1 MAGVS
6 SNDLLVRAVA
16 AHQAGDLAAAA
27 AGYRDVLARS
37 PGHADAMHYL
47 GMIAYQQ
54 GRIGEART
62 RVGEAAQAQPR
73 NPAILANLG
82 LVLFAADRLEEAA
95 QTLSAALELGP
106 RQSEAWHTFGLVRQR
121 QGQVRSAIDCQRQ
134 TLALAPGHRAAR
146 LSLASLLIGDG
157 AAALAAE
164 ILREGC
170 ELSPNDEELSL
181 AFGEALE
188 RAGDTD
194 KAAAQYRTV
203 AEGSVALRAL
213 ALTRLSV
220 LERRRQRPATALVTA
235 RSAVFADAQN
245 PDAAR
250 ALGQAL
256 KELGRLEEAAVW
268 FRRGHWRLRA
278 PGQSRFADRPSFART
293 SRAKLRHDIAQLRYL
308 ADRDIETERLA
319 PLLPRYE
326 ALLQA
331 MPPSV
336 PDGQPVPL
344 PAEHVA
350 GAQTFY
356 NRCHHLTDTPR
367 FDGPVISPEL
377 DVAAL
382 TDAYHSRAPGL
393 TWIDGL
399 LTPAALAALRR
410 FCLES
415 TIWYD
420 FEHTNGYM
428 GAYLQEGFNCPLL
441 IQLAQELPRALP
453 GIFGQHVPMQLWA
466 YKYDSGLAG
475 IDMHADFAAVNVNF
489 WITPDEANLDPESG
503 GLVLWDREAPADWSL
518 DEYNTYDP
526 AQQRRIREYL
536 EAEGARKVVVPHRQN
551 RCVVFNSD
559 LFHRTDDIHFRDGY
573 ENRRINITMLY
584 GKREADA

>member
-54 GRIGEART
+54 GRIGEAKT

-220 LERRRQRPATALVTA
+220 LERRRQRPATSLVTA

-268 FRRGHWRLRA
+268 FRRGHRRLRA

-344 PAEHVA
+344 PGEHAA

-367 FDGPVISPEL
+367 FDGPVINPEL